1 MIRELNIAVRPKKT
15 ARKPFSIHSNYFG
28 GDAIYIRVFEWFGR
42 ECETMA
48 APCTTRTIAWSS
60 PVLSPQPTT
69 GSVAGGPEATPAAAP
84 VPAGV
89 FLAVFGASWRSWKWE
104 GILKCDV
111 IGLAVLWC
119 LQHLSFLDTI
129 KTTTASNIKHRIHV
143 VCLHNWWSIWWRN
156 ASSCQCHCQVTS
168 QWLLLL
174 WASVPLPLP
183 PVWNM
188 QLSGRFHAVWIKS
201 C

>member
-1 MIRELNIAVRPKKT
+1 MRFTYVFLN
-15 ARKPFSIHSNYFG
+15 
-28 GDAIYIRVFEWFGR
+28 D
-42 ECETMA
+42 CETMA

-69 GSVAGGPEATPAAAP
+69 GSGAGGPEATPVAAP

-104 GILKCDV
+104 GVLKCDV

-119 LQHLSFLDTI
+119 LQHLSFLDT
-129 KTTTASNIKHRIHV
+129 KTTTASNIKHV

-156 ASSCQCHCQVTS
+156 ASSCQCHCQVSS
-168 QWLLLL
+168 QWSLLL
-174 WASVPLPLP
+174 WAGVPLPLP
-183 PVWNM
+183 PVWNI